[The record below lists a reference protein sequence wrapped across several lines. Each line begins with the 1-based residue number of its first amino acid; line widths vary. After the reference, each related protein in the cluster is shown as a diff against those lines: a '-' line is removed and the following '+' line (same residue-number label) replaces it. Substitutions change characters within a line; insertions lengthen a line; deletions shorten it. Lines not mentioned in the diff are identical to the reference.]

1 MDTELI
7 EYVIEFDSDDAGGS
21 SEAEGGITRAD
32 SGGSDSSPF
41 RPRRVHEPT
50 GGSDSSPF
58 RPRRVHEPTPAA
70 ATPVRSDRAES

>member
-50 GGSDSSPF
+50 
-58 RPRRVHEPTPAA
+58 PAA